1 MRLRDFAVTF
11 FLVKR
16 HLETAHFMTEQNNIN
31 LPKSWKS
38 ELLGKIAKAEKGIKP
53 KTLIEGKS
61 NNSIPY
67 IDIRAFEKGE
77 IRFYTDG
84 VKCRICE
91 KNDILLVWDGA
102 RSGLCGKAI
111 KGAIG
116 STLAKISSNFLSNEF
131 LFYFLTA
138 NYNKLNTTTK
148 GIGIPHIDPNFLWN
162 LKIFVPP
169 LPEQH
174 RIVAK
179 IEELFSELDKAVE
192 NLQTARQQLK
202 TYRQSVLKHAFEG
215 KLTATWRESLKFK
228 NESLKLAAEPAS
240 VYQTKNGLPEGW
252 EWKTVGDI
260 CTKVEYGSSKK
271 SDKEGLV
278 PVLRMGNIQNGL
290 FDWSDLVFSSDS
302 EEIEKYK
309 LKKGDVL
316 FNRTNSPELVGKTA
330 IYLGEQKA
338 IFAGYL
344 IRIHYKNDINPK
356 YLTCYLNSL
365 KAKEFGNSV
374 KTDGVNQSNINGQK
388 LKSYP
393 FPKCTLEEQH
403 QIVAEIEK
411 RFSEADK
418 LEESIETALRQTEA
432 LRQSI
437 LKKAFAGK
445 LVAQDENKAFE

>member
-1 MRLRDFAVTF
+1 MN
-11 FLVKR
+11 
-16 HLETAHFMTEQNNIN
+16 EQNNIQ
-31 LPKSWKS
+31 LPKNWKF

-138 NYNKLNTTTK
+138 NYNKLNTNTK
-148 GIGIPHIDPNFLWN
+148 GIGIPHIDSNFLWN

-215 KLTATWRESLKFK
+215 KLTAAWRESSKFK
-228 NESLKLAAEPAS
+228 VQSSKFKVAAEPEA

-252 EWKTVGDI
+252 EWKEFGTFISRITAGKSVKCIERPPVEDELGI
-260 CTKVEYGSSKK
+260 VKVSAVSWGNFKEEESKTTDYSK
-271 SDKEGLV
+271 YNENYIIKKDDF
-278 PVLRMGNIQNGL
+278 L
-290 FDWSDLVFSSDS
+290 FSRANT
-302 EEIEKYK
+302 I
-309 LKKGDVL
+309 
-316 FNRTNSPELVGKTA
+316 ELVGA
-330 IYLGEQKA
+330 CVL
-338 IFAGYL
+338 
-344 IRIHYKNDINPK
+344 
-356 YLTCYLNSL
+356 
-365 KAKEFGNSV
+365 
-374 KTDGVNQSNINGQK
+374 VNNINLK
-388 LKSYP
+388 LMLSDKILRFDFRDLSKKYALYYLRSPIGRKNIEDLATGNQDSMRNISQANINRIIIP
-393 FPKCTLEEQH
+393 FCPIDEQH

-445 LVAQDENKAFE
+445 LVGQDENKAGE